1 MAGLPDSFTSI
12 GDEMAPLIIQ
22 ITLAKHL
29 YQYQRAKNLM
39 IVPTYQHIKQLIF
52 YIKPAICLLGIYS

>member
-1 MAGLPDSFTSI
+1 
-12 GDEMAPLIIQ
+12 MAPLIIQ